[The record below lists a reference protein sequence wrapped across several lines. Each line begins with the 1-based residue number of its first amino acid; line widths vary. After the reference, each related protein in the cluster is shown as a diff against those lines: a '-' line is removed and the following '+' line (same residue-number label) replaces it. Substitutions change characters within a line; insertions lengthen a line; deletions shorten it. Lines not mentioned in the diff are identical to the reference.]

1 MLDLPGLLHLM
12 QPKCVRAALDVSSM
26 LSFQTPSV
34 WSVLLSIPINTWEPA
49 LMLLHLLRSPLNDN
63 CQKKASVKLC
73 QHNSLLP
80 WSKCFCFGGDVC
92 FFSLILHYRYSQG
105 REPGSMWQIRE
116 LGHLNQ
122 SGANVLC
129 MSHYLTQQGDSV
141 NIRVCVEKFVL
152 DAQVQDG

>member
-73 QHNSLLP
+73 QHNSLTSMVKMLLF
-80 WSKCFCFGGDVC
+80 WRRCVV
-92 FFSLILHYRYSQG
+92 FFSHTALQILAGQG
-105 REPGSMWQIRE
+105 TRQHVANKRVGAPEPKW
-116 LGHLNQ
+116 
-122 SGANVLC
+122 C
-129 MSHYLTQQGDSV
+129 
-141 NIRVCVEKFVL
+141 
-152 DAQVQDG
+152 